1 MQTKYI
7 FVIILSLFFSGCETI
22 RPTFSDCTHSITA
35 VEEGTRV
42 TLRTLDNGDTAQASL
57 NGVSALCN
65 ERVDTIDI
73 KMKVGLKLVRKLDQ
87 NVAAVEL
94 ELPLIIAILDSNDK
108 VKSYESV
115 SYKMS
120 FPSRKS
126 TIYPV
131 ITPKT
136 QMRKSGRVIISLA
149 SEVIKP

>member
-1 MQTKYI
+1 MQIKSI
-7 FVIILSLFFSGCETI
+7 FVIILSLFLTGCETL
-22 RPTFSDCTHSITA
+22 RPTWKECSSKVTA
-35 VEEGTRV
+35 VEEGSRV
-42 TLRTLDNGDTAQASL
+42 TLRTLENGGEAQARL

-65 ERVDTIDI
+65 EKVDTVVIRI
-73 KMKVGLKLVRKLDQ
+73 KIGLKLVRDLSQ
-87 NVAAVEL
+87 NEDVVGL
-94 ELPLIIAILDSNDK
+94 ELPLLIAILDSQDK
-108 VKSYESV
+108 VESYESV

>member
-115 SYKMS
+115 SYKMA
-120 FPSRKS
+120 FPENKS

-131 ITPKT
+131 IKPKT
-136 QMRKSGRVIISLA
+136 KMPINGRAIITLA
-149 SEVIKP
+149 PKIVKP